1 MSFFCEFLKLLS
13 IDDLTDKVCCDVVLG
28 YGVKISANFKVE
40 SLEENEIILKC
51 KKERIKVFGKNLKV
65 LTLSK
70 GEIEISGK
78 VDGVLKLWL
87 EQWS

>member
-1 MSFFCEFLKLLS
+1 M
-13 IDDLTDKVCCDVVLG
+13 G

-78 VDGVLKLWL
+78 VDGVLKL
-87 EQWS
+87 